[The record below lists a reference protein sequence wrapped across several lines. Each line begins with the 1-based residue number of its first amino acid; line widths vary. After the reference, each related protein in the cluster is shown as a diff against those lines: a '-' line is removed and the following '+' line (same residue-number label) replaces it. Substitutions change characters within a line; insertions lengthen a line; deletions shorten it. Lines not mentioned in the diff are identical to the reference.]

1 MQAESTQNIT
11 IIGDGGWG
19 TALAILLDQKGYP
32 VTVWGAF
39 PDYIENIKH
48 TRINSKFLPN
58 ISLSESIVFTSNLK
72 ESLHRADVVVLAS
85 PSQFMASIVE
95 KIKPLVNTSKT
106 IFVNVSKGLDTET
119 QETIG
124 DSVKRILGTIR
135 YATLSGP
142 CIAGEVGRNI
152 PTAVTVASED
162 RTTALTIQN
171 IFSTPTFRVYTS
183 SDVKGVELGGALK
196 NIIAIACGVSDGLQY
211 GVNTKSALLTRGL
224 AEIVRLG
231 TALGAIKET
240 FYGLSGLGDLTTT
253 CMSPRSRNRW
263 FGEEIG
269 KGRNAADI
277 LKETE
282 MVVEGVAT
290 AKAAADLARKLNIEV
305 PVISGVLAVVA
316 HNKKPGELV
325 TEIMGRP
332 LKSE

>member
-142 CIAGEVGRNI
+142 CIAGEVARNI

-316 HNKKPGELV
+316 HNKKPGDLV